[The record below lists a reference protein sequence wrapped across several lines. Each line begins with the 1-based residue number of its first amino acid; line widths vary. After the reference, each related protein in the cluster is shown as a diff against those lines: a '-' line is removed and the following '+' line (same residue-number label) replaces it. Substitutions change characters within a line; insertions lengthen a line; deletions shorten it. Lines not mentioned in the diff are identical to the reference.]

1 MSIDDG
7 TLGTQDFFPV
17 THLKAGYGGVSYFL
31 KISPLKPS
39 RKVALRLADLR
50 PESAPAFTLV
60 ELLVVIAIIAILAAL
75 ALAAG
80 QGAMRSSAAAK
91 ALSNVKQTGV
101 ILANYAADN
110 NNHLPLSSGDW
121 ANGEISWFQPI
132 LANYAGLKLDW
143 GKPYFLPD
151 IFYDPSV
158 GKGRQHP
165 FGSFGINTS
174 IVLDRLSCRSRFGH
188 TKGISLLSIPSPSRK
203 VIYCSAKENGWDST
217 WYLDGNSFAQNGLD
231 EKSGPDP
238 RNGGGAAALFA
249 DGHVEKLDVKNMDQ
263 ATRRQL
269 FMLGP

>member
-1 MSIDDG
+1 MQQRGLILS
-7 TLGTQDFFPV
+7 LSVLNP
-17 THLKAGYGGVSYFL
+17 
-31 KISPLKPS
+31 SPQKHSLF
-39 RKVALRLADLR
+39 ADLR
-50 PESAPAFTLV
+50 RESAPAFTLI
-60 ELLVVIAIIAILAAL
+60 ELLVVIAIIAILAAF
-75 ALAAG
+75 AFAVG
-80 QGAMRSSAAAK
+80 QGALRSSSAAK

-101 ILANYAADN
+101 ILATYTADN

-121 ANGEISWFQPI
+121 ANGEISWFQPL
-132 LANYAGLKLDW
+132 LADYAGLKLDW

-165 FGSFGINTS
+165 FGSFGVNTS
-174 IVLDRLSCRSRFGH
+174 IVLDRISCRNRFGH

-203 VIYCSAKENGWDST
+203 VVYCSARENGWDST
-217 WYLDGNSFAQNGLD
+217 WYLDGNGFAQKGFD

-249 DGHVEKLDVKNMDQ
+249 DGHVEKLDVKNMDR

-269 FMLGP
+269 FLLDP

>member
-1 MSIDDG
+1 
-7 TLGTQDFFPV
+7 V
-17 THLKAGYGGVSYFL
+17 TS
-31 KISPLKPS
+31 
-39 RKVALRLADLR
+39 RLADLR
-50 PESAPAFTLV
+50 LESAPAFTLV
-60 ELLVVIAIIAILAAL
+60 ELLVVIAIIAVLAAL
-75 ALAAG
+75 AFAVG
-80 QGAMRSSAAAK
+80 QGALRSSSAAK

-132 LANYAGLKLDW
+132 LADYAGLKLDW
-143 GKPYFLPD
+143 GKAYFLPD

-165 FGSFGINTS
+165 FGSFGVNTS

-217 WYLDGNSFAQNGLD
+217 WYLDGNGFAQNGFD

>member
-1 MSIDDG
+1 MN
-7 TLGTQDFFPV
+7 
-17 THLKAGYGGVSYFL
+17 
-31 KISPLKPS
+31 
-39 RKVALRLADLR
+39 RLPTA
-50 PESAPAFTLV
+50 AFTLI
-60 ELLVVIAIIAILAAL
+60 ELLVVIAIIAILAAF
-75 ALAAG
+75 AFAVG
-80 QGAMRSSAAAK
+80 QGALRSSSAAN

-132 LANYAGLKLDW
+132 LADYAGLKLDW

-165 FGSFGINTS
+165 FGSFGVNTS
-174 IVLDRLSCRSRFGH
+174 IVLDRISCRNRFGH
-188 TKGISLLSIPSPSRK
+188 TKGISLLSIPTPSRK
-203 VIYCSAKENGWDST
+203 VVYCSAKENGWDST
-217 WYLDGNSFAQNGLD
+217 WYLDGSGFAQKGFD